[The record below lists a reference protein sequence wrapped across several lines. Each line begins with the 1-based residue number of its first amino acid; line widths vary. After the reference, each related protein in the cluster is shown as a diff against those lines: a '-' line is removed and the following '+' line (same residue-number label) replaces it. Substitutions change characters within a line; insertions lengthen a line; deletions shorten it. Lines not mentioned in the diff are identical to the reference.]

1 MKRAPFEFQGE
12 LIPAGQQAVVPL
24 EMPSLSSQTHLE
36 MPVHIIHGRKPGP
49 TLFLSA
55 AVHGDELNGI
65 EIIRSVLAT
74 KRVARLKGTLLA
86 VPVVNGYGLINES
99 RYMPDRRDLNRCFP
113 GSERGSLG
121 GRLAHLFMEEIV
133 GRSTHGIDLHT
144 GSNHRTNLPQIRANL
159 DDPETLRL
167 ANAFGVPV
175 LLNSGLRPGSMRGA
189 AGEKGVPVLLYEAGE
204 ALRYNEM
211 AIRAGVTGVISVMRA
226 LEMLP
231 RLKASTK
238 PAKNPRPE
246 PFIARGSRWDRAP
259 EGGMLRAR
267 VKLGAQVTKGD
278 ILAYVVDPGGGDRIP
293 VRARAAGIVI
303 GRLELP
309 KVNEGDAVYHIAN
322 FDDLDDVAD
331 HVDDFHS
338 DYTDP
343 DLYDS

>member
-1 MKRAPFEFQGE
+1 MFQG
-12 LIPAGQQAVVPL
+12 IAVPPGQHVMVPL

-49 TLFLSA
+49 TLFVSA

-65 EIIRSVLAT
+65 EIIRAVLAT
-74 KRVARLKGTLLA
+74 KRVARLRGTLIA

-99 RYMPDRRDLNRCFP
+99 RYMPDRRDLNRSFP
-113 GSERGSLG
+113 GSERGSLA

-133 GRSTHGIDLHT
+133 ARCTHGIDIHT

-159 DDPETLRL
+159 SDPETLRL
-167 ANAFGVPV
+167 ARAFGVPV
-175 LLNSGLRPGSMRGA
+175 LLNAAPRPGSMRA
-189 AGEKGVPVLLYEAGE
+189 EAEERGVPVLLYEGGE
-204 ALRYNEM
+204 ALRYNEI
-211 AIRAGVTGVISVMRA
+211 AIRAGVAGVISVMRA
-226 LEMLP
+226 LEMIP
-231 RLKASTK
+231 QLKASARVPK
-238 PAKNPRPE
+238 RAKPE
-246 PFIARGSRWDRAP
+246 PFVARGSRWDRAP

-267 VKLGAQVTKGD
+267 VKLGAQVSKRD
-278 ILAYVVDPGGGDRIP
+278 VLAYVVDPGGGDRIP

-309 KVNEGDAVYHIAN
+309 KVSEGDAVYHIAN
-322 FDDLDDVAD
+322 FDDLDGVAD
-331 HVDDFHS
+331 HVDEFHS

>member
-1 MKRAPFEFQGE
+1 MKRKPFEFHGTQ
-12 LIPAGQQAVVPL
+12 IPAGQHLVVPL

-36 MPVHIIHGRKPGP
+36 MPVHIIHGRQEGP
-49 TLFLSA
+49 TLFVSA

-74 KRVARLKGTLLA
+74 KRVARLKGTLIA

-121 GRLAHLFMEEIV
+121 GRLAHMFMEEIV
-133 GRSTHGIDLHT
+133 ERSSFGIDLHT
-144 GSNHRTNLPQIRANL
+144 GSNHRTNLPQIRADL
-159 DDPETLRL
+159 DDPMTLRL

-189 AGEKGVPVLLYEAGE
+189 AGEKDVTVLLYEAGE
-204 ALRYNEM
+204 SLRYNDI
-211 AIRAGVTGVISVMRA
+211 AIRAGVAGVIGVMRA

-238 PAKNPRPE
+238 PNAKPKPE

-259 EGGMLRAR
+259 VGGMLRAR

-343 DLYDS
+343 DLYD